1 MAISP
6 ALRGISLVLPRVK
19 HGAGLLRRTAK
30 YASLLRIACLN
41 GR

>member
-6 ALRGISLVLPRVK
+6 APRGISLVLLRVK
-19 HGAGLLRRTAK
+19 YGAGLLRRTAK